1 MGGDG
6 GIDITLPASLQVLN
20 EKPDLSILL
29 VGDESRMRPL
39 VSAAPAN
46 VRDRLKLVH
55 SDAVIGDADRPVN
68 VLRSGKQSSMYL
80 AVELVKTGT
89 AQAMV
94 SAGNTGALLMI
105 GRHLMKTIEGIQKPA
120 IVTIIPGASRQS
132 FLLDVG
138 ANPYCSARQLF
149 EFAVMGS
156 VLAES
161 LHGEKATVGL
171 LNIGSEQYKGTAE
184 VRAAAALMENS
195 EALNYAGFIEA
206 NALFEG
212 AADVVVCDGFVG
224 NVMIKASAGVAN
236 VVKSLLAEQLSKSWL
251 ARLSGSFSSSMLTR
265 LSEQI
270 NPHRFNGASLL
281 GLQGSIIKSHGN
293 ATIEG
298 FTYAIAQAEAEIENA
313 VPQLI
318 AKKVAAIMAA
328 H

>member
-1 MGGDG
+1 M
-6 GIDITLPASLQVLN
+6 
-20 EKPDLSILL
+20 
-29 VGDESRMRPL
+29 
-39 VSAAPAN
+39 
-46 VRDRLKLVH
+46 
-55 SDAVIGDADRPVN
+55 
-68 VLRSGKQSSMYL
+68 
-80 AVELVKTGT
+80 
-89 AQAMV
+89 
-94 SAGNTGALLMI
+94 
-105 GRHLMKTIEGIQKPA
+105 
-120 IVTIIPGASRQS
+120 
-132 FLLDVG
+132 
-138 ANPYCSARQLF
+138 
-149 EFAVMGS
+149 
-156 VLAES
+156 
-161 LHGEKATVGL
+161 
-171 LNIGSEQYKGTAE
+171 
-184 VRAAAALMENS
+184 
-195 EALNYAGFIEA
+195 
-206 NALFEG
+206 
-212 AADVVVCDGFVG
+212 VVCDGFVG

>member
-6 GIDITLPASLQVLN
+6 GIDITLPASIQVLN
-20 EKPDLSILL
+20 QKPDLSIFL
-29 VGDESRMRPL
+29 VGDESRMQAL
-39 VSAAPAN
+39 VSTAPAG
-46 VRDRLKLVH
+46 VRDRLKLIH
-55 SDAVIGDADRPVN
+55 SDVVIGDGDRPGN

-89 AQAMV
+89 VQAMV

-105 GRHLMKTIEGIQKPA
+105 GRHLLKTIEGIQKPA
-120 IVTIIPGASRQS
+120 MVTTIPGAPRPS

-138 ANPYCSARQLF
+138 ANPNCSARQLF

-161 LHGEKATVGL
+161 LGGEKATVGL

-184 VRAAAALMENS
+184 VRAAAELMENS
-195 EALNYAGFIEA
+195 EALNYVGFVEA

-212 AADVVVCDGFVG
+212 VADVVVCDGFVG

-236 VVKSLLAEQLSKSWL
+236 MVKSLLTEQLSKSWL
-251 ARLSGSFSSSMLTR
+251 ARLRGSFSSSTLTR

-298 FTYAIAQAEAEIENA
+298 FTYAIAQAEAENA
-313 VPQLI
+313 IPQLI
-318 AKKVAAIMAA
+318 AKKVAAIMAV